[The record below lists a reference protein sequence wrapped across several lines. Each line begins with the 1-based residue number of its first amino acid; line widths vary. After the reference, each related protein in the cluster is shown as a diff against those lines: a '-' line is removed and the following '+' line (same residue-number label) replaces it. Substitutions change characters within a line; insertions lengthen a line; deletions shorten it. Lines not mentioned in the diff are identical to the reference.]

1 MINVPAWSDLGA
13 DIAEDVTETWDNML
27 MRLMTYHRYYSGE
40 VFLDYGTE
48 DRSANEQDNSDP
60 LFPAGINLAK
70 VMCMAHADALMGEW
84 EEAPIQFN
92 TRHNQTPDEDQ
103 KNGIDILQ
111 GVLENSNAGPLFWE
125 LDVDRNI
132 FGGAAYRVEFKPGVW
147 PYIRWKRIQRDA
159 FFPVWN
165 PEDPD
170 ELLECYVVTRMNR
183 TQAKELFML
192 SQHDVDNYL
201 SREIVYH
208 VSHWTRHSHAS
219 WLDKRFVQPYTPNP
233 YGIVPFAF
241 IPRLRTTSYWGD
253 SLVEDIMALQDEL
266 NMRAG
271 DISDI
276 IDYSASPIKWGR
288 DLPRKFEAEN
298 FPLSANALWDLG
310 RSHGDFKPEV
320 GMLEANAS
328 LLPSARDHMEL
339 LHEMA
344 RLVSGTPAIAYG
356 SDQGG
361 GQRSADTLEIRLRP
375 FVASIRRSR
384 SYFYVGMKQALL
396 ITQKIL
402 KQKDLTDIP
411 KRAVDK
417 LTTLSP
423 TFAPMLPRDRNAL
436 VDEIVKLSSI
446 TPPQISMQT
455 IQELLGRGQ
464 GEVARIEDMI
474 NDEELWTRL
483 ISIGLAEGLS
493 ETTDNDQS
501 DIPNG

>member
-13 DIAEDVTETWDNML
+13 ELAEDVTETWDNML

-48 DRSANEQDNSDP
+48 DRSTNEQDSDP

-70 VMCMAHADALMGEW
+70 IMCMAHADALMGEW
-84 EEAPIQFN
+84 QETPIQFN
-92 TRHNQTPDEDQ
+92 TRHNETPDEDQ
-103 KNGIDILQ
+103 KKAISLVQAI
-111 GVLENSNAGPLFWE
+111 LENSSAGPLFWE
-125 LDVDRNI
+125 LDIDRNI
-132 FGGAAYRVEFKPGVW
+132 FGAAAFRVEFKPGQW
-147 PYIRWKRIQRDA
+147 PFVKWKRIQRDA
-159 FFPVWN
+159 FFPIWN

-183 TQAKELFML
+183 VQAKSLFML
-192 SQHDVDNYL
+192 SDRDMDNYL

-208 VSHWTRHSHAS
+208 TIHWTRYQHAS
-219 WLDKRFVQPYTPNP
+219 WLDQRSLLPYQPNP
-233 YGIVPFAF
+233 YHVVPFVL

-253 SLVEDIMALQDEL
+253 SLVEDIMAIQDEL

-271 DISDI
+271 DVSDI
-276 IDYSASPIKWGR
+276 IDYNASPVKWGR
-288 DLPRKFEAEN
+288 DLPRAFEVNN

-320 GMLEANAS
+320 GILEADAN
-328 LLPSARDHMEL
+328 LLPSAKDHMEL

-384 SYFYVGMKQALL
+384 SYFYVGMKQALF

-402 KQKDLTDIP
+402 KQKGLTDMP
-411 KRAVDK
+411 RRAVEK

-423 TFAPMLPRDRNAL
+423 TFAPVLPRDRNAL
-436 VDEIVKLSSI
+436 VDEIVKLSSVR
-446 TPPQISMQT
+446 PPQISMQT
-455 IQELLGRGQ
+455 SQELLGRGQ
-464 GEVARIEDMI
+464 GEVARIEEMLY
-474 NDEELWTRL
+474 DEELWARL
-483 ISIGLAEGLS
+483 LAIGLMKGLS
-493 ETTDNDQS
+493 GTNNDQGDIS
-501 DIPNG
+501 DG